1 MAGGSCTVVSF
12 PQPAET
18 RMPAKDA
25 IWLYSLLEDA
35 GIPVWI
41 DGGWAVD
48 ALLGRQTREHG
59 DLDIAL
65 EVRFLD
71 RLRAVLADHGFREV
85 PKEDSRPWNFV
96 LGNDAGLEVDVHAF
110 VFDEN
115 GDGVYG
121 PPENGEYYRKE
132 ALTGQGFI
140 CGQPVRCISPEWL
153 VRFHAGYEPRDKDIH
168 DVAALCHHF
177 GIELPK
183 EYRRIAAMRPNA
195 QVDSH

>member
-1 MAGGSCTVVSF
+1 MAT
-12 PQPAET
+12 AA

-25 IWLYSLLEDA
+25 VWLYKLLEEA

-65 EVRFLD
+65 DARFLEQ
-71 RLRAVLADHGFREV
+71 LRVVLAEHGFREV

-132 ALTGQGFI
+132 ALTGQGVI

-153 VRFHAGYEPRDKDIH
+153 VLFHTGYELRKKDFD
-168 DVAALCHHF
+168 DVTALCQRF
-177 GIELPK
+177 GIELPA
-183 EYRRIAAMRPNA
+183 EFLRGPTIR
-195 QVDSH
+195 

>member
-1 MAGGSCTVVSF
+1 MATE
-12 PQPAET
+12 P

-25 IWLYSLLEDA
+25 IWLYDLLERA

-65 EVRFLD
+65 EARFLD
-71 RLRAVLADHGFREV
+71 RLRDVLAEHGLREV

-96 LGNDAGLEVDVHAF
+96 LGNGCGLEVDVHAF

-121 PPENGEYYRKE
+121 PPENGQYYRKE
-132 ALTGQGFI
+132 ALTGRGFI
-140 CGQPVRCISPEWL
+140 CGRPVRCISPEWL
-153 VRFHAGYEPRDKDIH
+153 VRFHTGYDPRQKDFH
-168 DVAALCHHF
+168 DVVALCQHF
-177 GIELPK
+177 GIELPAGF
-183 EYRRIAAMRPNA
+183 RRGPTSR
-195 QVDSH
+195 